1 MLVADLEV
9 PAGSTTVHENA
20 YGIPGLENIALV
32 TVTPIVT
39 PEDADSKIL
48 FGVNAIVYDSP
59 TALAGLTSPNVM
71 IATRRI
77 RHRTGHGVRSC
88 N

>member
-1 MLVADLEV
+1 M
-9 PAGSTTVHENA
+9 
-20 YGIPGLENIALV
+20 
-32 TVTPIVT
+32 T

-59 TALAGLTSPNVM
+59 TALAGLIGPKVM
-71 IATRRI
+71 IATRKI
-77 RHRTGHGVRSC
+77 EYRTSLDVRSC